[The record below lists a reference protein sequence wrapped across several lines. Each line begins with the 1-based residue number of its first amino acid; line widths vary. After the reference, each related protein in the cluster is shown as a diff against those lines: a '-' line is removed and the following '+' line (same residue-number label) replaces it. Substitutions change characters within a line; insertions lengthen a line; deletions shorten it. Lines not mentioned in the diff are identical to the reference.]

1 MRISAL
7 ALFACALAAA
17 PAAAQT
23 GFPEWNGR
31 AVQDLAGVLSPKM
44 EDSVRTLLAPARN
57 RGIDVRVVTLASLA
71 DYDVGAATIED
82 FSRALFNAWRVGD
95 RPQNDGVLLVVATK
109 DRKLRIQLGDGAV
122 RYQDAAQRI
131 ITDSIVPHFRQ
142 GKTARGILRG
152 TAGIAQ
158 WFTPEGEAAFAPP
171 PPPPV
176 AASPTSTAA
185 QPAYSP
191 PAPSSGG
198 AGGILFAV
206 LGVGGLGIA
215 AMAYGG
221 YARNKPRKC
230 PRCATQMVKLDEVS
244 DDVYLDSGQK
254 CEEYIHSVDYDVWK
268 CGGCGTH
275 TLLRYSAFFSGRS
288 TCPSCRY
295 QTVTTSRHVLE
306 YATHYREGREEV
318 TRNCPHCGFRDSQI
332 VWLPRL
338 RDTSSSSSSSSSYSS
353 ASSSSSGSSGSS
365 SSSGGGGYSSG
376 GGASGSW

>member
-1 MRISAL
+1 MRISTL
-7 ALFACALAAA
+7 ALLACALAAA

-44 EDSVRTLLAPARN
+44 EDSVRTLLAPARSQ
-57 RGIDVRVVTLASLA
+57 GIDVRVVTLASMA

-95 RPQNDGVLLVVATK
+95 RPQNDGVLLVIATK
-109 DRKLRIQLGDGAV
+109 DRKLRIQLGDGAA

-131 ITDSIVPHFRQ
+131 ITDSIVPHFRE
-142 GKTARGILRG
+142 GKTTRGILRG

-158 WFTPEGEAAFAPP
+158 WFTPEGQAAFAPP
-171 PPPPV
+171 PPPP
-176 AASPTSTAA
+176 TYTAP

-191 PAPSSGG
+191 PAQSSGG
-198 AGGILFAV
+198 SGGILFAL
-206 LGVGGLGIA
+206 LGAGGLGIA
-215 AMAYGG
+215 AVAYGG
-221 YARNKPRKC
+221 HARNKPRKC
-230 PRCATQMVKLDEVS
+230 PRCSTQMVKLDEVS

-268 CGGCGTH
+268 CGACGTH
-275 TLLRYSAFFSGRS
+275 TLLRYASWFSGRS
-288 TCPSCRY
+288 GCPSCRY

-306 YATHYREGREEV
+306 YATHYHEGREEV
-318 TRNCPHCGFRDSQI
+318 TRSCAHCGFRDSQV

-338 RDTSSSSSSSSSYSS
+338 PDTSSSSSSSSSL
-353 ASSSSSGSSGSS
+353 SSSSSSSSWSS
-365 SSSGGGGYSSG
+365 SSSSSSGGGYSSG